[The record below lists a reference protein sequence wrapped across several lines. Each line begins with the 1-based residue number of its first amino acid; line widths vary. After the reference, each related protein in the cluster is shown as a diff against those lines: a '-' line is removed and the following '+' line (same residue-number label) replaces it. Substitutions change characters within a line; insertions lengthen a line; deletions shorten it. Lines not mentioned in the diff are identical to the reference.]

1 MKIPFLIALIM
12 IGEFIIVIEMSVL
25 EFSVLEAVLKIK
37 DLHLFIQ
44 VMAFYQFRMMVLREQ
59 FVMMDLQIMM
69 LE

>member
-1 MKIPFLIALIM
+1 MIALIM